1 MKTSAT
7 PSATARARLGLIVSM
22 TVFGTIGL
30 FVRRIEI
37 TSAELALCRAGLA
50 AVFLLLSFLV
60 TRRRLCL
67 SEIKKSLWLLL
78 ASGAAM
84 GINWMLLFEAY
95 QYTTISLATLSY
107 YLAPVIVTALCPLLF
122 HEKMT
127 RTQVLCFLMSTLG
140 VALIIGSGSVHGG
153 ASDVRGIC
161 FGVSAAVFYAA
172 VILLN
177 KYITGVPAL
186 ERTFV
191 QFLAAILVL
200 APYVGLTSGFH
211 PEVLSATGWV
221 NLLIV
226 GFVHTGLTYC
236 MYFSAI
242 RTLPGQE
249 SSLLSYLDPIVSVLI
264 SVLLLGEPLAPIQI
278 AGMVLFLGFA
288 IANEF
293 THKNA
298 ETTCAPKTE
307 NRRPADRRSFY
318 HLSQNHQ
325 QRPRAD
331 EQTADQGL
339 GREVLMQKHERQHE
353 RDDHAELI
361 DRHDLR
367 RLPDLQRA
375 VIAQPRRPRRQTRED
390 QKQPALPADVRKS
403 ALRVGHEHH
412 TPRHRQHDHR
422 ADGSREV
429 GVHAL
434 DAHLGQ
440 NGRQRREHG
449 REQSKYEPHTVSSV
463 SRAGHARSTSARR
476 RSRSSASGCERAR
489 SKFSISASRFSGGAG
504 RARIAS

>member
-107 YLAPVIVTALCPLLF
+107 YLAPVLVTALCPLLF

-127 RTQVLCFLMSTLG
+127 RTQVLCFLVSTLG
-140 VALIIGSGSVHGG
+140 VALIIGSGSMHGG

-200 APYVGLTSGFH
+200 APEYLRAFSEYRMLLFGAVMVIMMIYRPQGLISGEKRTYKITNKDKIDSSKSAFDV
-211 PEVLSATGWV
+211 PATG
-221 NLLIV
+221 
-226 GFVHTGLTYC
+226 
-236 MYFSAI
+236 
-242 RTLPGQE
+242 GQ
-249 SSLLSYLDPIVSVLI
+249 
-264 SVLLLGEPLAPIQI
+264 A
-278 AGMVLFLGFA
+278 
-288 IANEF
+288 
-293 THKNA
+293 
-298 ETTCAPKTE
+298 
-307 NRRPADRRSFY
+307 
-318 HLSQNHQ
+318 
-325 QRPRAD
+325 
-331 EQTADQGL
+331 
-339 GREVLMQKHERQHE
+339 
-353 RDDHAELI
+353 
-361 DRHDLR
+361 
-367 RLPDLQRA
+367 
-375 VIAQPRRPRRQTRED
+375 
-390 QKQPALPADVRKS
+390 
-403 ALRVGHEHH
+403 
-412 TPRHRQHDHR
+412 
-422 ADGSREV
+422 
-429 GVHAL
+429 
-434 DAHLGQ
+434 
-440 NGRQRREHG
+440 
-449 REQSKYEPHTVSSV
+449 
-463 SRAGHARSTSARR
+463 
-476 RSRSSASGCERAR
+476 
-489 SKFSISASRFSGGAG
+489 
-504 RARIAS
+504 

>member
-1 MKTSAT
+1 MKTTTT
-7 PSATARARLGLIVSM
+7 PTGTGRARLGLIVSM

-95 QYTTISLATLSY
+95 KYTTISLATLSY

-122 HEKMT
+122 HERMT
-127 RTQVLCFLMSTLG
+127 RTQFVCFLMSTLG
-140 VALIIGSGSVHGG
+140 VALIIGSGSVYGG

-200 APYVGLTSGFH
+200 APYVALTSGFH
-211 PEVLSATGWV
+211 PGVMSAAGWV

-226 GFVHTGLTYC
+226 GLVHTGLTYC

-242 RTLPGQE
+242 RALPGQE
-249 SSLLSYLDPIVSVLI
+249 SSLLS
-264 SVLLLGEPLAPIQI
+264 
-278 AGMVLFLGFA
+278 
-288 IANEF
+288 
-293 THKNA
+293 
-298 ETTCAPKTE
+298 
-307 NRRPADRRSFY
+307 
-318 HLSQNHQ
+318 LS
-325 QRPRAD
+325 
-331 EQTADQGL
+331 
-339 GREVLMQKHERQHE
+339 
-353 RDDHAELI
+353 
-361 DRHDLR
+361 
-367 RLPDLQRA
+367 
-375 VIAQPRRPRRQTRED
+375 
-390 QKQPALPADVRKS
+390 
-403 ALRVGHEHH
+403 
-412 TPRHRQHDHR
+412 TPSCPCSCRCCC
-422 ADGSREV
+422 
-429 GVHAL
+429 
-434 DAHLGQ
+434 
-440 NGRQRREHG
+440 
-449 REQSKYEPHTVSSV
+449 SV
-463 SRAGHARSTSARR
+463 SRSPRC
-476 RSRSSASGCERAR
+476 RSSASCCFSASPSQTSSRTRAR
-489 SKFSISASRFSGGAG
+489 NPSENKEPGLRKFPRAGLFSLCVPIRKEDMARREQHGRG
-504 RARIAS
+504 RAARQHFLREPARSAMFPR

>member
-7 PSATARARLGLIVSM
+7 PSATARARLAMIVSM

-127 RTQVLCFLMSTLG
+127 RAQVLCFLMSTLG
-140 VALIIGSGSVHGG
+140 VALIIGSGGLQGG
-153 ASDVRGIC
+153 GSDLRGIIC
-161 FGVSAAVFYAA
+161 AVGAAVFYAA

-191 QFLAAILVL
+191 QLLAAILVL
-200 APYVGLTSGFH
+200 APYVALTSGFH

-226 GFVHTGLTYC
+226 GFVHTGVTYC

-242 RTLPGQE
+242 RALPGQE

-298 ETTCAPKTE
+298 ETT
-307 NRRPADRRSFY
+307 
-318 HLSQNHQ
+318 
-325 QRPRAD
+325 
-331 EQTADQGL
+331 
-339 GREVLMQKHERQHE
+339 
-353 RDDHAELI
+353 
-361 DRHDLR
+361 
-367 RLPDLQRA
+367 
-375 VIAQPRRPRRQTRED
+375 
-390 QKQPALPADVRKS
+390 
-403 ALRVGHEHH
+403 
-412 TPRHRQHDHR
+412 
-422 ADGSREV
+422 
-429 GVHAL
+429 
-434 DAHLGQ
+434 
-440 NGRQRREHG
+440 
-449 REQSKYEPHTVSSV
+449 
-463 SRAGHARSTSARR
+463 
-476 RSRSSASGCERAR
+476 
-489 SKFSISASRFSGGAG
+489 
-504 RARIAS
+504 